1 MGNFYTDND
10 DIRFL
15 FRHIDLGQLARA
27 FEEGFRFA
35 GDFDYAPSS
44 EQEAVRN
51 YEMVLES
58 LGKLCADFIAPRAEN
73 VDREGNQLNEDGT
86 VTRPRGI
93 AEAIEKLGQAEVMGF
108 TLPYR
113 FGGLNFP
120 NLVYSMANEILS
132 RADASLMNIFGLQGI
147 ADTINA
153 FASEEIKRKYLPAF
167 ANGKVTGAMVLTEP
181 DAGSD
186 LQAVKLRAF
195 QDAEGHWFL
204 HGVKRF
210 ITNGCGDILLV
221 LARSEPD
228 RSGGLGLSLLVCEP
242 GPTVQIRR
250 LEDKLGIHGSPTCE
264 IFFDNTPCELIGER
278 QRGLV
283 PYVATLMN
291 GARIGIAAQ
300 SVGIAEATYRIARD
314 YAASRKQFSVAI
326 EKLPAVR
333 DMLIDMKI
341 AIEAGRALLYDAS
354 RVVDLAIGYNNQ
366 VENPWRGRPALAPLH
381 AGGAEEQGQDA
392 LATNPPQDKEESKRL
407 KDNARLTKRYA
418 GMLTPMSKY
427 YCSEMC
433 NRVAYD
439 SIQVLGGSGYMRDY
453 ACERHARDAR
463 ITTIYEGTSQL
474 QVVAAVRGVCSG
486 TAEKYLAVLASL
498 EYDPQVG
505 DLLGTLAEGTQQ
517 LNAAIEFTK
526 GQGND
531 YMDLYG
537 RALVDVAIDLINGY
551 LFCGQA
557 STKVEMNVPVTVARA
572 SCPCSSTTI
581 AAKGMQ
587 GRDALATTT
596 IPMKQR
602 KTLLAKR
609 YVERNA
615 PKIKALTDLIRL
627 GDKSTF
633 NDYEALVGPVPE
645 A

>member
-1 MGNFYTDND
+1 MGNFYRDND

-27 FEEGFRFA
+27 FEEDFRFA
-35 GDFDYAPSS
+35 KEFDYAPGG
-44 EQEAVRN
+44 EEEAARN

-58 LGKLCADFIAPRAEN
+58 LGELCADFIAPRAED
-73 VDREGNQLNEDGT
+73 VDRTGNKLNEDGS
-86 VTRPRGI
+86 VTRPEGI
-93 AEAIEKLGQAEVMGF
+93 REAMEKLGQAEVMGF
-108 TLPYR
+108 TLPHR

-120 NLVYSMANEILS
+120 NLVYSMAVEILS

-153 FASEEIKRKYLPAF
+153 FASEEIKQKYLPAF
-167 ANGKVTGAMVLTEP
+167 AAGKVTGAMVLTEP

-195 QDAEGHWFL
+195 QNAEGHWFL

-210 ITNGCGDILLV
+210 ITNGCGDVLLV

-228 RSGGLGLSLLVCEP
+228 RSGGLGLSLLLCGP
-242 GPTVQIRR
+242 GPTVHIRR

-300 SVGIAEATYRIARD
+300 SVGIAESAYRIARD

-333 DMLIDMKI
+333 DMLIDMKL
-341 AIEAGRALLYDAS
+341 AIEAGRTLLYEAS

-366 VENPWRGRPALAPLH
+366 FEKS
-381 AGGAEEQGQDA
+381 
-392 LATNPPQDKEESKRL
+392 PPEDKEESKKLR
-407 KDNARLTKRYA
+407 DNARSYKRYA

-427 YCSEMC
+427 LCSEMC

-474 QVVAAVRGVCSG
+474 QIVAAVRGVCSG
-486 TAEKYLAVLASL
+486 TLEKYLAELAGR
-498 EYDPQVG
+498 EYDPQVA
-505 DLLGTLAEGTQQ
+505 DLLQKLAEGTAQ
-517 LNAAIEFTK
+517 LQAAIEYVK
-526 GQGND
+526 SQGND

-537 RALVDVAIDLINGY
+537 RALVDVAMDLINGY

-557 STKVEMNVPVTVARA
+557 STKVEMSVPVA
-572 SCPCSSTTI
+572 SA
-581 AAKGMQ
+581 AAKNGQ
-587 GRDALATTT
+587 T
-596 IPMKQR
+596 IPIKER
-602 KTLLAKR
+602 KALLAKR
-609 YVERNA
+609 YIEKNA
-615 PKIKALTDLIRL
+615 PKIKALTDLVRQ

-633 NDYEALVGPVPE
+633 AEYEALIGPVPE
-645 A
+645 S